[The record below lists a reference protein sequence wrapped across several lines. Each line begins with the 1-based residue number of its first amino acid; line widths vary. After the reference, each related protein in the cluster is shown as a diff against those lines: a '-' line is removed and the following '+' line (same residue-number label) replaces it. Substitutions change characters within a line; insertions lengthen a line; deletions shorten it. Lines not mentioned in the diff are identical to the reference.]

1 MNPNNESS
9 QTLFYYLPRIFL
21 LLTLLFAAV
30 IVGLFFVF
38 ALNGGAAGSSEMN
51 EISTIFLVI
60 YIPVLVLVVWFVIKR
75 LFPKRKDTTKITPT
89 AINETISSI
98 DSVNLTNVNIIY
110 ILQAFS
116 IVFALTMIIAVIMN
130 YLKINTVKGTWL
142 KAHFK
147 WQIRTFWF
155 FTTGFILGMVVLNYS
170 DAGLLII
177 IVNYIYS
184 IYRIAKGWINLNDK
198 KEIYA

>member
-1 MNPNNESS
+1 MNTKEENI
-9 QTLFYYLPRIFL
+9 QTLFYFLPRIFL
-21 LLTLLFAAV
+21 LLTLLFVAV

-60 YIPVLVLVVWFVIKR
+60 YILVLVLFVWFVIKR
-75 LFPKRKDTTKITPT
+75 LFPKTKNTTKIVPT
-89 AINETISSI
+89 VIKETTSSI
-98 DSVNLTNVNIIY
+98 ESVNLTNVNIIY
-110 ILQAFS
+110 MLQAFS

-142 KAHFK
+142 ETHYK

-155 FTTGFILGMVVLNYS
+155 FTTGGIVGMLILHYS

-177 IVNYIYS
+177 IANYIYT
-184 IYRIAKGWINLNDK
+184 IYRIARGWISLNDK
-198 KEIYA
+198 KEIHA